1 VLVLSGDDVR
11 AAVDIQQVIGAV
23 RSAYIEYSAG
33 KAVVPI
39 RTPITFDN
47 GGLTLFMPGYSPGAG
62 ASVMKIV
69 SVFPNNSERALPTI
83 MALGVLTDTETGA
96 PLAVMEAGSITAL
109 RTGAASGLATDLL
122 AGQDAS
128 TLAIIGAGVQG
139 RTQLEAICAVRPI
152 TSVRIYDRDPARVAA
167 FIADMA
173 LRVSARL
180 EAAVTADDAVDGADV
195 IAAATTSKSPVFS
208 ADRLAP
214 GAHINGV
221 GSSTLDAQEIGRD
234 VVCRMDRI
242 VVDSREA
249 AMAEAGDLVVPMR
262 EGLLSA
268 ETFFAEIGEIAA
280 GSKPGRQRPD
290 ELTLFKAV
298 GIAVLDLFA
307 AKLVYEQA
315 IATGLGVTVAL

>member
-1 VLVLSGDDVR
+1 MLVLSGDNVR
-11 AAVDIQQVIGAV
+11 AAADIRQVIGAV

-33 KAVVPI
+33 IAVVPI
-39 RTPITFDN
+39 RTPITFGN
-47 GGLTLFMPGYSPGAG
+47 GGLTLFMPGYSPGAR

-69 SVFPNNSERALPTI
+69 SVFPNNPDRGLPTI
-83 MALGVLTDTETGA
+83 MALAVLTDTETGE
-96 PLAVMEAGSITAL
+96 PLAAMEAGSITAL

-122 AGQDAS
+122 ARKDAA

-139 RTQLEAICAVRPI
+139 RTQLDAISAVRPI
-152 TSVRIYDRDPARVAA
+152 TSVRVYDRDPARVAA

-173 LRVSARL
+173 PRVSARL
-180 EAAVTADDAVDGADV
+180 EAAATADEAVDGADV
-195 IAAATTSKSPVFS
+195 IAAATTSKVPVFS
-208 ADRLAP
+208 GDRLAP
-214 GAHINGV
+214 GTHVNGV
-221 GSSTLDAQEIGRD
+221 GSSTLDAQEIGPD
-234 VVCRMDRI
+234 AVCRMDRI

-262 EGLLSA
+262 EGRLPA
-268 ETFFAEIGEIAA
+268 DAIFAEIGEIAA
-280 GSKPGRQRPD
+280 GSKPGRERPD

-315 IATGLGVTVAL
+315 IAKGLGVTVTL